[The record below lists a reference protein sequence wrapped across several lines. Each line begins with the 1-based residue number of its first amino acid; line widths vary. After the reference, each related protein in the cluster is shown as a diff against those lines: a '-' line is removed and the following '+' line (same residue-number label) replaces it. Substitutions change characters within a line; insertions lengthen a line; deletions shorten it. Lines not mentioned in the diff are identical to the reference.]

1 MITPTHPTTQTISQ
15 SQGVAP
21 SRASSIASDFDTF
34 LLLMTTQARNQD
46 PLEPMDSTEY
56 ASQLAQF
63 SMVEQ
68 QVQANELL
76 SELALS
82 LGGIKLEELA
92 NWIGM
97 DVQTTGAFHFDGEP
111 VALSAQAAAA
121 ADNAVMVIRNS
132 TGTEVERVSVPVTQT
147 EFSWAGTASDGSP
160 LPTGS
165 YSATL
170 ESYDSE
176 ELLSAQPA
184 AAFNQVV
191 EAQVGEDTV
200 LLTLESGEVV
210 PARAVTA
217 VRTGT

>member
-1 MITPTHPTTQTISQ
+1 MITPTQSTTQANTQAQSASQ
-15 SQGVAP
+15 SQAT
-21 SRASSIASDFDTF
+21 SIASEFDTF
-34 LLLMTTQARNQD
+34 LLLMTTQAQNQD

-68 QVQANELL
+68 QVQSNELL

-92 NWIGM
+92 SWVGM
-97 DVQTTGAFHFDGEP
+97 DVQTTAAFHFDGEP
-111 VALSAQAAAA
+111 VTFSAQAEPT
-121 ADNAVMVIRNS
+121 ADSAVMVIRDS
-132 TGTEVERVSVPVTQT
+132 DGTEIERISVPVTQT
-147 EFSWAGTASDGSP
+147 EFDWAGTASDGSP

-170 ESYDSE
+170 ESYDGE
-176 ELLSAQPA
+176 ELLSVQPVSTYS
-184 AAFNQVV
+184 QVV
-191 EAQVGEDTV
+191 EAQVGEDAV
-200 LLTLESGEVV
+200 VLTLESGQVV
-210 PARAVTA
+210 PAGMVTG